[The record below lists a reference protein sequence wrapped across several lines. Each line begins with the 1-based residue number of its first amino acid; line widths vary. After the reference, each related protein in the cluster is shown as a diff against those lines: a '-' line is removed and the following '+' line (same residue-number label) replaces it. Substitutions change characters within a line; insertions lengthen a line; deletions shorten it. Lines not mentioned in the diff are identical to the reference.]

1 MNLKNFRT
9 YNLAI
14 DFCKLTKSLKV
25 SGPLKD
31 QLLRASTSIAL
42 NLAEGRGRRTTKDQL
57 KFFHIALGSI
67 RECETIFKILEVD
80 DQIILNKLHHLVA
93 STYLLIKNAL

>member
-1 MNLKNFRT
+1 MKNFKT
-9 YNLAI
+9 LDLAI

-25 SGPLKD
+25 TGPLKD

-57 KFFHIALGSI
+57 KFFNIALGSI
-67 RECETIFKILEVD
+67 RECETILKILEID
-80 DQIILNKLHHLVA
+80 DQIISNKLNHLAA